1 MRDRAIKSAE
11 EVTTMKKHDKH
22 ESKKD
27 SRRDR

>member
-1 MRDRAIKSAE
+1 MSERTIESAE
-11 EVTTMKKHDKH
+11 EVTLMKKYEKH